1 MKRRSGLGLLALS
14 ALLLASPVF
23 AGGDIA
29 SLTRGA
35 HGLLFHN
42 LAANGGGSLVVTGPG
57 GFSSQQDFAAASV
70 ASFELSA
77 DMADGLYSYELVLSP
92 RIDSATRRAMDRA
105 RAAGD
110 AAAARALAASLRIE
124 PISGSFTVS
133 NGAIVNDQRVESV
146 AAVSR
151 AGSGFEAT
159 SGAAAL
165 DNVNAAAQTITTDL
179 IVQGSECVGVDCV
192 SSESFGFD
200 TLRLKEN
207 NLRIH
212 FNDTSSSASFPS
224 NDWRIVANDSTNG
237 GGNYLAI
244 EDSTAGTQPFRVDAG
259 AGANAMRIESGGN
272 VGIGNSNP
280 VVELHVTDGDS
291 PTLRLEQNGSSG
303 FTPQTWDVAGNEANF
318 FVRDVTNGSQLPCKS
333 RPGADDN
340 TLVLDNDN
348 NVGIGI
354 LNATSALHVFRND
367 GTAALLVQDTS
378 VSDST
383 TNTLMTLE
391 ANDPVAFVLNNTT
404 QSGTWEVRRS
414 NSGLSFDNA
423 TVGTD
428 VVFFDSGQLRLR
440 RGDGSGNSTEIF
452 NVDSNGDATATSFTG
467 SSDRNLKEN
476 FVDVD
481 ESEILEKVAAMP
493 MTRWNFITEGKKVQ
507 HIGPMAQDFH
517 AAFGLGK
524 DNRHISMVDA
534 DGVALAAI
542 QALYQE
548 LQAKKKELETVHQR
562 LEALEAKLAQ

>member
-318 FVRDVTNGSQLPCKS
+318 FVRDVTNGSKLPFKIK
-333 RPGADDN
+333 PGAPDN
-340 TLVLDNDN
+340 SIFIDSDGDVAIGATSTDAALDINRSTDANATMIQLTNNAPVAIQFNNTDLTNIWEIRRSGSGLAIDNDTN
-348 NVGIGI
+348 
-354 LNATSALHVFRND
+354 S
-367 GTAALLVQDTS
+367 
-378 VSDST
+378 SD
-383 TNTLMTLE
+383 
-391 ANDPVAFVLNNTT
+391 A
-404 QSGTWEVRRS
+404 
-414 NSGLSFDNA
+414 
-423 TVGTD
+423 
-428 VVFFDSGQLRLR
+428 VFFDTGRVRFRAAGGATTFDLSDAGALTIA
-440 RGDGSGNSTEIF
+440 GDLTA
-452 NVDSNGDATATSFTG
+452 NGIVTA
-467 SSDRNLKEN
+467 SDVNLKRDFSDIDGE
-476 FVDVD
+476 
-481 ESEILEKVAAMP
+481 EILAKLASLPVTTWAFRSAP
-493 MTRWNFITEGKKVQ
+493 GVR
-507 HIGPMAQDFH
+507 HIGPMAQDFR
-517 AAFGLGK
+517 AAFGFG
-524 DNRHISMVDA
+524 DRETHISVSDL
-534 DGVALAAI
+534 GGLSLAAI
-542 QALYQE
+542 QE
-548 LQAKKKELETVHQR
+548 LHRQLEEKQAKMEALESQNADLLER
-562 LEALEAKLAQ
+562 LEALEAKLAP